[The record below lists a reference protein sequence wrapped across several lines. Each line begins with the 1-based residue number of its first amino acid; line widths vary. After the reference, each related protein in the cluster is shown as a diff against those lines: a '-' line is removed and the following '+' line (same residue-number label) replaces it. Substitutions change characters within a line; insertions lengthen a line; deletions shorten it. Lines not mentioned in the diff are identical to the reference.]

1 MQLKTKS
8 KTYSIW
14 KLFQMKEFT
23 NPLYEGTFFDS
34 KYNGLFFAGDTTLK
48 MTGNSA
54 PIPQPAWPLGPCD
67 LWRDYWCRYQ
77 NNKNTKSTSQLEI
90 QAVQDCFHSC
100 LEGSNFICDQI
111 ENQNKQLVSRNQ
123 ELREKMQQLA
133 NQRR

>member
-1 MQLKTKS
+1 LSRHATQALFSSLLLKLHDECIASEYGTFLCNSEAERIHLKTKS

-23 NPLYEGTFFDS
+23 NPLYE
-34 KYNGLFFAGDTTLK
+34 
-48 MTGNSA
+48 A

-90 QAVQDCFHSC
+90 QAVQ
-100 LEGSNFICDQI
+100 
-111 ENQNKQLVSRNQ
+111 QLVSRNQ